1 MNTRVGFQGIDE
13 TLAAS
18 EHGPAEF
25 LDRIPGLTAV
35 LDAQGRVERASRRI
49 IDYCGGTLDDL
60 RNWSTNGTV
69 HVEDVPQGVEALT
82 HAIATDTPFE
92 VEQRLRRFDGVYRW
106 IKTGGSPSRNAQGDV
121 SCWYL
126 LLTDI
131 DDLKRAEQSSRE
143 SERSL
148 RLIIDAIPTVAWSAR
163 PDGNAEFFNQQYLD
177 YLGVS
182 LEEARENGWTA
193 AVHPEDVSGLADTWT
208 RALTLGAPGE
218 AEARLRRHDGVYRWF
233 HFRASPFH
241 DKDGNIIKWY
251 GVNTDIDDRKRA
263 EQVLRRTEM
272 LRAEALFV
280 ETLPAMMWRRNAAGE
295 FEYLNQRA
303 IGYLGHSA
311 SALSGARWLDLIH
324 PEDQE
329 TVASRW
335 RAAIETSSSYEDV
348 YRLRRAD
355 GQYRWIRSVGERFDD
370 PDERTTR
377 WYGLLIDVDDRKRA
391 EEELRRSEAFLAQA
405 QRVTSTGS
413 LWFKVATGEI
423 IWSDESYRVM
433 DYPRSITPSV
443 ERIMDRVHPDDRA
456 LVAETV
462 DRMVRERSN
471 MELEH
476 RLLMPDHSVK
486 HVRVLIQY
494 VGDQAGHPEFAGAVT
509 DITERKRA
517 EAELQRTHAR
527 LTRASQV
534 ATIAELSAS
543 IAHEINQPL
552 ASVVTAGHAC
562 QTWLTNDPPNI
573 ERALTTL
580 DRIVRDGHSAADVVS
595 RIRALFKQVSPSKEH
610 LEVAAVVEE
619 VLRIIAVECRDNAL
633 IVDTDVPAGCVLA
646 DRVQIQQV
654 LLNLAHNAIESMVD
668 VADDAKRIAIRARR
682 EGAEMLIEVSDQGCG
697 LTDPAAVFEAF
708 HTTKASG
715 MGLGLAI
722 SRSIVEAHGGR
733 LWASANQ
740 GIGTTFSFTL
750 PLPL

>member
-1 MNTRVGFQGIDE
+1 MNTGAGFHAIGE
-13 TLAAS
+13 TLPAS
-18 EHGPAEF
+18 EHGPADF
-25 LDRIPGLTAV
+25 LDRIPGLTALV
-35 LDAQGRVERASRRI
+35 DAQGRVEGASRRL
-49 IDYCGGTLDDL
+49 IDYCGRTLDDI

-69 HVEDVPQGVEALT
+69 HSEDVPPAVEALT
-82 HAIATDTPFE
+82 RALATDTPFE

-106 IKTGGSPSRNAQGDV
+106 FKTSGTPSRNAQGEV
-121 SCWYL
+121 RCWYL

-163 PDGNAEFFNQQYLD
+163 ADGNAEFFNQQYLD

-193 AVHPEDVSGLADTWT
+193 AVHPEDVSGLTDTWS
-208 RALTLGAPGE
+208 RALTSGEPSE

-251 GVNTDIDDRKRA
+251 GVNSDIDDRKQA
-263 EQVLRRTEM
+263 EAALRQGEM
-272 LRAEALFV
+272 LRAEGLFL
-280 ETLPAMMWRRNAAGE
+280 ETIPAMMWRGADSGE
-295 FEYLNQRA
+295 LDYLNRRA
-303 IGYLGHSA
+303 VDYLGHSA
-311 SALSGARWLDLIH
+311 ADLSGGRLFEAVH
-324 PEDQE
+324 PDDRDE
-329 TVASRW
+329 AIRLW
-335 RAAIETSSSYEDV
+335 RAAVEASTSYEHV
-348 YRLRRAD
+348 HRLRRRD
-355 GQYRWIRSVGERFDD
+355 GQYRWMRSVGEFSDGGGDGIR
-370 PDERTTR
+370 R
-377 WYGLLIDVDDRKRA
+377 WYGLVIDIDDRKRA
-391 EEELRRSEAFLAQA
+391 EEELRRSAAFLAQA
-405 QRVTSTGS
+405 QRVTATGS
-413 LWFKVATGEI
+413 LWWKVATGEI

-433 DYPRSITPSV
+433 DYPRSTTPSV

-456 LVAETV
+456 LVAATV
-462 DRMVRERSN
+462 DRMVRERSH

-476 RLLMPDHSVK
+476 RLLMPDQSVK

-509 DITERKRA
+509 DITERKCA
-517 EAELQRTHAR
+517 EVELQRTHAK

-552 ASVVTAGHAC
+552 ASVVTASQAC

-580 DRIVRDGHSAADVVS
+580 DRVVRDGHSAAEVVS
-595 RIRALFKQVSPSKEH
+595 RIRALFQQVSPAKEP

-619 VLRIIAVECRDNAL
+619 VLGVIAVESRDNS
-633 IVDTDVPAGCVLA
+633 IVVETDVQPAQVLA

-668 VADDAKRIAIRARR
+668 VPDGAKRIAIRSRR
-682 EGAEMLIEVSDQGCG
+682 EATEVLIAVSDQGCG

-708 HTTKASG
+708 YTTKASG
-715 MGLGLAI
+715 MGMGLAI

-750 PLPL
+750 PL